1 MEPSDEDIKQAAVEY
16 WQDRLAKFFPT
27 EPGPSGAEMEMFKA
41 GVNWVLNYQETT
53 DCWILK
59 VDDKI

>member
-41 GVNWVLNYQETT
+41 GVNWVINYEEPR
-53 DCWILK
+53 D
-59 VDDKI
+59 